1 MIYIS
6 YELLA
11 FHTYYLYHISWNVFF
26 SEFVEKVAVKRYHVV
41 HLLYN
46 LMVVELYKVI
56 IFIHL
61 LTSYD
66 YVAMVNLHFL
76 SVFFILYLPFNINF

>member
-1 MIYIS
+1 
-6 YELLA
+6 
-11 FHTYYLYHISWNVFF
+11 
-26 SEFVEKVAVKRYHVV
+26 
-41 HLLYN
+41 
-46 LMVVELYKVI
+46 MVVELYKVI

-76 SVFFILYLPFNINF
+76 SAFFILYLPFNIH